1 MDFSLSPEQ
10 RLLQDALATYL
21 ARHHDFEARRVLLV
35 DGQRRAAVWQDLAGE
50 LGLFGAA
57 VPVELEGFGGGPVET
72 MLIMEKFGEAL
83 LVAPYLECVTLATAL
98 LRPAGA
104 AVRDTVAAIVDGR
117 LRIAP
122 ALHEDGG
129 RFNLGHIETRVEGEG
144 GDARL
149 SGAKIAVAGA
159 ADATHFLVSARTPT
173 GAAALALVAADAAG
187 LERHDYGFI
196 DGRSA
201 ADIAFVDTPATI
213 IDVGGDA
220 LPVIECA
227 VDEAIAGLCAEALG
241 VMETAL
247 ALTVDYARQREQFG
261 KVIGQFQALQHRMV
275 DMRTQIEL
283 SRSLTLMATLS
294 LDAPR
299 AERRKAVSAAK
310 AYVSDALRIVGQG
323 AVQIHGGIGT
333 TDEIAISHYFRRATV
348 MESQFG
354 SAAHHLKLMAEVSG

>member
-1 MDFSLSPEQ
+1 MEQ
-10 RLLQDALATYL
+10 FRNIGIIGRLGSSQ
-21 ARHHDFEARRVLLV
+21 VL
-35 DGQRRAAVWQDLAGE
+35 
-50 LGLFGAA
+50 
-57 VPVELEGFGGGPVET
+57 
-72 MLIMEKFGEAL
+72 
-83 LVAPYLECVTLATAL
+83 
-98 LRPAGA
+98 
-104 AVRDTVAAIVDGR
+104 DTVRRLKRFLLDRHLHVILEDTIAEVLPGHGLQTSSRKMLGEVCDMVIV
-117 LRIAP
+117 
-122 ALHEDGG
+122 
-129 RFNLGHIETRVEGEG
+129 
-144 GDARL
+144 
-149 SGAKIAVAGA
+149 
-159 ADATHFLVSARTPT
+159 
-173 GAAALALVAADAAG
+173 
-187 LERHDYGFI
+187 
-196 DGRSA
+196 
-201 ADIAFVDTPATI
+201 
-213 IDVGGDA
+213 VGGDA
-220 LPVIECA
+220 LPVIECS

-261 KVIGQFQALQHRMV
+261 KAIGQFQALQHRMV

>member
-10 RLLQDALATYL
+10 QLLQDALATYL
-21 ARHHDFEARRVLLV
+21 ARHHDLEARRVLLV
-35 DGQRRAAVWQDLAGE
+35 DGRRRAAVWQDLAGE
-50 LGLFGAA
+50 LGLFGSA
-57 VPVELEGFGGGPVET
+57 VPAELEGFGGGPVET

-83 LVAPYLECVTLATAL
+83 LVVPYLECVTLATAL

-104 AVRDTVAAIVDGR
+104 AVRDTVAGIVDGR

-129 RFNLGHIETRVEGEG
+129 RFNLAHIETRIAG
-144 GDARL
+144 GRL

-159 ADATHFLVSARTPT
+159 ADATHFLVSARTPDGT
-173 GAAALALVAADAAG
+173 AVLALVAVEAAG
-187 LERHDYGFI
+187 LARQDYAFI

-201 ADIAFVDTPATI
+201 ADLTFDGTPATAV
-213 IDVGGDA
+213 DVGGDA
-220 LPVIECA
+220 LPVIERS

-247 ALTVDYARQREQFG
+247 ALTVDYARQRQQFG
-261 KVIGQFQALQHRMV
+261 KAIGQFQALQHRMV

-299 AERRKAVSAAK
+299 DERRKAVSAAK

-354 SAAHHLKLMAEVSG
+354 SAAHHLKLMAAVSE